1 MEVSQKNIDIEDKH
15 SQEHPI
21 SLKRMRFAV
30 SSFYFG
36 QGIAFASWASRI
48 PDIKHNLEL
57 SDAALGTILLAL
69 PAGQLCTMPL
79 SARLVSLCGSRKII
93 VIAAPLYVLALCLLG
108 LASSSLLLMASLFLF
123 GIIGN
128 IANISINT
136 QGVEAEKLYGKSIM
150 ASFHGAWSVA
160 GFTGALIGLAMINL
174 EMNPFE
180 HFCFII
186 LLIFANTLINH
197 RFLVS
202 TKPSSNSNSQGNFFV
217 KPDASLALLGVV
229 GFCCMG
235 TEGAM
240 FDWSGVYFKEI
251 VEAPARFVV
260 VGYASFMVMMATGR
274 FIGDRIISSFGR
286 KRTIQYS
293 GLTISTGMAISVFF
307 PSIIPAT
314 LGFMLV
320 GLGVSS
326 VVPTLYSIAGK
337 NKRISPGTALAMVSS
352 ISYFGFLLGPPLIG
366 YISAISSLRYSYA
379 LIGCFGLLIAFLVSR
394 AKAFDEV

>member
-1 MEVSQKNIDIEDKH
+1 MDNH
-15 SQEHPI
+15 SI
-21 SLKRMRFAV
+21 STNKDNEGKEQFGSLRRMRIAV
-30 SSFYFG
+30 SAFYFG

-48 PDIKHNLEL
+48 PDIKHELDL

-79 SARLVSLCGSRKII
+79 SAKLVSLFGSKKILA
-93 VIAAPLYVLALCLLG
+93 IAAPLYVLGLCILG
-108 LASSSLLLMASLFLF
+108 LATSSLALMASLFLF

-128 IANISINT
+128 IANISCNT
-136 QGVEAEKLYGKSIM
+136 QGVEAEKLFGRSIM
-150 ASFHGAWSVA
+150 ASFHGAWSIA
-160 GFTGALIGLAMINL
+160 GFTGALIGLLMVNFG
-174 EMNPFE
+174 MTPFQ

-186 LLIFANTLINH
+186 LLIFSNTLINYP
-197 RFLVS
+197 FLVPA
-202 TKPSSNSNSQGNFFV
+202 KPAMEANKKGRFFV
-217 KPDASLALLGVV
+217 KPDASLAILGVV

-251 VEAPARFVV
+251 VEAPSRFVV

-274 FIGDRIISSFGR
+274 FIGDRIISKFGR

-293 GLTISTGMAISVFF
+293 GLTISAGMAISVFF
-307 PSIIPAT
+307 PSLIPAT

-337 NKRISPGTALAMVSS
+337 NKRISAGTALAMVSS

-366 YISAISSLRYSYA
+366 YVSALSSLRYSYA
-379 LIGCFGLLIAFLVSR
+379 LIGCFGLLISFLVMR
-394 AKAFDEV
+394 AKVFEDA

>member
-1 MEVSQKNIDIEDKH
+1 MEKPLESNIMDKEDKGEY
-15 SQEHPI
+15 SN
-21 SLKRMRFAV
+21 LKRMRIAV

-36 QGIAFASWASRI
+36 QGLAFASWASRI
-48 PDIKHNLEL
+48 PDIKHHLDL

-79 SARLVSLCGSRKII
+79 SAKLVSLFGSRKILA
-93 VIAAPLYVLALCLLG
+93 IAAPFYVLALSLLG
-108 LASSSLLLMASLFLF
+108 LASSSINLMASLFLF

-136 QGVEAEKLYGKSIM
+136 QGVEAEKLYGRSIM
-150 ASFHGAWSVA
+150 ASFHGAWSIA
-160 GFTGALIGLAMINL
+160 GFTGALIGLVMMNL
-174 EMNPFE
+174 ETSPFQ

-186 LLIFANTLINH
+186 VLIFLNTLVNY
-197 RFLVS
+197 RFLVPA
-202 TKPSSNSNSQGNFFV
+202 KPVAGSNPKNKFFV
-217 KPDASLALLGVV
+217 KPDAALAILGIV

-260 VGYASFMVMMATGR
+260 LGYASFMVMMATGR

-293 GLTISTGMAISVFF
+293 GLTISLGMAISVFF
-307 PSIIPAT
+307 PFLIPAT

-337 NKRISPGTALAMVSS
+337 NKHIPPGTALAMVSS

-366 YISAISSLRYSYA
+366 YISELSSLRYSYA
-379 LIGCFGLLIAFLVSR
+379 LIGCFGLLITFLVAR
-394 AKAFDEV
+394 AKVFDEI